1 MTITRRDFLNGM
13 ALGIAAGLTPLQQIA
28 AATRA
33 ALGTY
38 IPGDDYYPPGLTG
51 LRGSHDGSV
60 EVAHLLGREGARFK
74 LPEAAEEEYDLVVV
88 GAGISGLAAALYYRQ
103 KWGPNKKIL
112 LLDNH
117 DDFGGHAKRNEFAT
131 SKGTQLTY
139 GGSESLQS
147 PHSIYSQVAT
157 DFIHN
162 IGIDL
167 KLLSVR
173 ATSVATM
180 AGLG

>member
-1 MTITRRDFLNGM
+1 M
-13 ALGIAAGLTPLQQIA
+13 
-28 AATRA
+28 
-33 ALGTY
+33 
-38 IPGDDYYPPGLTG
+38 
-51 LRGSHDGSV
+51 
-60 EVAHLLGREGARFK
+60 LGREGARFK

-117 DDFGGHAKRNEFAT
+117 DDYGGHAKRNEFAT

>member
-13 ALGIAAGLTPLQQIA
+13 ALGIAAGLTPLQHIA

-38 IPGDDYYPPGLTG
+38 IPGDD
-51 LRGSHDGSV
+51 
-60 EVAHLLGREGARFK
+60 
-74 LPEAAEEEYDLVVV
+74 
-88 GAGISGLAAALYYRQ
+88 
-103 KWGPNKKIL
+103 
-112 LLDNH
+112 
-117 DDFGGHAKRNEFAT
+117 FGGHAKCNEFAT
-131 SKGTQLTY
+131 SKGTLLIY
-139 GGSESLQS
+139 GGSESLRS